1 MLNIKED
8 SLKNASNQTVVGPHW
23 LSIYFPVMEINREQQ
38 LFSSSKY
45 LFLCSTYK
53 KETEIG

>member
-8 SLKNASNQTVVGPHW
+8 SLKNASNQTVVGPHR
-23 LSIYFPVMEINREQQ
+23 LSIYFPTMEINREQQ
-38 LFSSSKY
+38 LFNSSKY

-53 KETEIG
+53 KETEID